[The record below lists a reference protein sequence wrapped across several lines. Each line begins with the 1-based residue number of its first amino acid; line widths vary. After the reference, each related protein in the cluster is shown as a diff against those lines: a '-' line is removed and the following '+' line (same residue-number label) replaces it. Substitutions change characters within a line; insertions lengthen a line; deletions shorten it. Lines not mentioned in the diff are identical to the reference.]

1 MMTRLL
7 SGDLPRSRVLSVLLV
22 VIFIVIIIGGMG
34 SVGGCF
40 DGALLVGLMANYIGY
55 LAPKLALGSN
65 ILLMVLIL
73 LWRPRG
79 LYPASKA

>member
-1 MMTRLL
+1 MWAMYQE
-7 SGDLPRSRVLSVLLV
+7 SVNASMGMQVMV
-22 VIFIVIIIGGMG
+22 VIFIVIIIGGLG

-40 DGALLVGLMANYIGY
+40 VGALLVGLVANYVGY
-55 LAPKLALGSN
+55 IAPKLALGSN

-79 LYPASKA
+79 LYAVGKA

>member
-1 MMTRLL
+1 MII
-7 SGDLPRSRVLSVLLV
+7 LV
-22 VIFIVIIIGGMG
+22 FIILIIGGLG

-40 DGALLVGLMANYIGY
+40 IGAILVGLTANYVGF

-65 ILLMVLIL
+65 ILLMALIL

-79 LYPASKA
+79 LFPVAGH